1 MNTFFSVLG
10 RTSLKPMASAVSVH
24 LAVNRRCASTRQLSV
39 RLSPKTLPF
48 PQNEETKSIIK
59 EMRANLLESTQN
71 MVFSVQWI
79 LYFVGGYYVQK
90 EKKMVLDVPDL
101 TGFKV
106 TLSVPLLFVA

>member
-1 MNTFFSVLG
+1 
-10 RTSLKPMASAVSVH
+10 
-24 LAVNRRCASTRQLSV
+24 
-39 RLSPKTLPF
+39 
-48 PQNEETKSIIK
+48 
-59 EMRANLLESTQN
+59 MRANLLESTQN

-79 LYFVGGYYVQK
+79 LYIVGGYYVQK